1 MELSASYSTLL
12 RVLNHNAYPFS
23 LPLVVS
29 NISARSASFNA
40 IGSAIIIVCSDLLD
54 RSLFG
59 ARMLLNIS
67 KREGKQ
73 SYNGFDENWRL
84 QCKCRSDDDFMGKAL
99 EGELKGRRHTTEA

>member
-1 MELSASYSTLL
+1 
-12 RVLNHNAYPFS
+12 
-23 LPLVVS
+23 
-29 NISARSASFNA
+29 
-40 IGSAIIIVCSDLLD
+40 
-54 RSLFG
+54 
-59 ARMLLNIS
+59 MLLNIS